1 MRLKYRKHSKW
12 CLLLLKMALLENEYI
27 RFASQPLAELDEAGF
42 LWIEEG
48 SRVM

>member
-1 MRLKYRKHSKW
+1 
-12 CLLLLKMALLENEYI
+12 MAPLEDGCI

-48 SRVM
+48 SGVM

>member
-1 MRLKYRKHSKW
+1 MSILD
-12 CLLLLKMALLENEYI
+12 LLL
-27 RFASQPLAELDEAGF
+27 SQFLGELDEAGF